1 MSEVEGTI
9 GIEAGIVTLED
20 LRREGRL
27 PPPEVLERGVALP
40 IIDCLEDIPCTP
52 CRDVCPTGAIT
63 MKTMI
68 NRPEINWDACT
79 GCTLCAQAC
88 PGLAINIVN
97 YHFGRRSL
105 RRPGYEEYALVM
117 LPYELTPIP
126 KRGEVVMVFDRAGRQ
141 LGEAEVFSVMKSPKF
156 GTVMVGVLVPQS
168 IAFEVKGVEVKRRW
182 PGRRG
187 GAP

>member
-1 MSEVEGTI
+1 MAELGGTQSL
-9 GIEAGIVTLED
+9 EAGIITLDVLKEA
-20 LRREGRL
+20 GRI
-27 PPPEVLERGVALP
+27 PPPEVLERVAVP

-97 YHFGRRSL
+97 YNFGRKSL
-105 RRPGYEEYALVM
+105 KRPGYEEYSLVM
-117 LPYELTPIP
+117 VPYELTPLP
-126 KRGEVVMVFDRAGRQ
+126 KKGELVEVFDRAGRP
-141 LGEAEVFSVMKSPKF
+141 LGSAEVFSVTKSPKF
-156 GTVMVGVLVPQS
+156 GTVMVSVLVPQS
-168 IAFEVKGVEVKRRW
+168 IALNVKHVEVRRK
-182 PGRRG
+182 
-187 GAP
+187 

>member
-1 MSEVEGTI
+1 MAEIEGSQ
-9 GIEAGIVTLED
+9 GLEAGIVTLEV

-27 PPPEVLERGVALP
+27 PPPEILEKVAVP

-68 NRPEINWDACT
+68 DRPKLNWEACT

-97 YHFGRRSL
+97 YHFGRKSL
-105 RRPGYEEYALVM
+105 KRPGYEDYSLVM
-117 LPYELTPIP
+117 IPYELVPIP
-126 KRGEVVMVFDRAGRQ
+126 KKGDMVAILDRAGKR
-141 LGEAEVFSVMKSPKF
+141 LGEAEVFSVIKSPKF
-156 GTVMVGVLVPQS
+156 GTVMVNVLVPQS
-168 IAFEVKGVEVKRRW
+168 IAFQVKGVEVK
-182 PGRRG
+182 
-187 GAP
+187 A